1 MADKIRLTKTAVEKI
16 PTPDSGQVIRW
27 DSDLI
32 GFGVRISAGGSRTFF
47 YQGRLNGKSKKITVG
62 RLGKITADQA
72 RKKAR
77 EYEAQ
82 LTLGNDPTLTR
93 EGQQAATLGD
103 VLTAYCDLL
112 DARGKQSAHSVRNAV
127 EKRVRDAH
135 KRLWNKPANEVTLDE
150 LVALIG
156 RIKDEGHPRRADMIR
171 SYIKSAYT
179 AALNARGNPDVPQS
193 MRNLGITQH
202 PARDL
207 QKVKGSSNARDRA
220 LTLNELRSYWQ
231 HVQAQDEP
239 RRSVLTIHLLTGG
252 QRIEQLQRS
261 TLADLDDDTQ
271 TLTLWDY
278 KGRRE
283 EPRRHTLPLLPE
295 VRQAIDRI
303 TGTGSYIMSANGGK
317 SPFHSRFM
325 SNAVNAVRERME
337 HDGSLEKGHFTPGS
351 IRATVETRLAA
362 KPYRVSSDVLAHL
375 LSHGMGGIQARH
387 YQHHD
392 FLEEKLEALEKLERM
407 AKGESEPV
415 AEVIDMRARA

>member
-1 MADKIRLTKTAVEKI
+1 MADKFRLTKTQVEKI
-16 PTPDSGQVIRW
+16 PAPESGQSIHW
-27 DSDLI
+27 DADLV
-32 GFGVRISAGGSRTFF
+32 GFGVRVSPGGTRTFF
-47 YQGRLNGKSKKITVG
+47 YQGRLNGKTKKITVG
-62 RLGKITADQA
+62 KLGKITAEQA

-112 DARGKQSAHSVRNAV
+112 DARGKESARSVRNAI

-150 LVALIG
+150 LVSLIG
-156 RIKDEGHPRRADMIR
+156 KIKDEGYARRADMIR

-193 MRNLGITQH
+193 MRNLGVTQN
-202 PARDL
+202 PARDI
-207 QKVKGSSNARDRA
+207 QKVKGSSNARERA
-220 LTLNELRSYWQ
+220 LTLNELQAYWK
-231 HVQAQDEP
+231 HVQALPEP
-239 RRSVLTIHLLTGG
+239 RRSILTIHLLTGG
-252 QRIEQLQRS
+252 QRIQQIQRA
-261 TLADLDDDTQ
+261 TLDDIDPDTQ
-271 TLTLWDY
+271 TLTLWDS

-283 EPRRHTLPLLPE
+283 QPRRHIIPLLPTVQE
-295 VRQAIDRI
+295 AIDRI
-303 TGTGSYIMSANGGK
+303 TGGGPYIMSANGGK

-325 SNAVNAVRERME
+325 ANAVGVVCERME
-337 HDGSLEKGHFTPGS
+337 QAQELERGRFTPGS
-351 IRATVETRLAA
+351 IRATAETRLIA

-387 YQHHD
+387 YQMHD
-392 FLEEKLEALEKLERM
+392 FLEEKREALEKLERM
-407 AKGESEPV
+407 AKGEPEPV